1 MFCSI
6 KNLCIHIDNK
16 IELIER
22 NKKSNATIE
31 VIQTTNKKIQEIIEL
46 TFEKLKTESCNK
58 TLIKKYEN
66 KIKKN
71 NYIRRC
77 FL

>member
-6 KNLCIHIDNK
+6 KNLCVHIDNK

-31 VIQTTNKKIQEIIEL
+31 VIQTTNKKIQETIEL
-46 TFEKLKTESCNK
+46 TFEKLKAESCNK
-58 TLIKKYEN
+58 SLVKKYEN
-66 KIKKN
+66 KIKK
-71 NYIRRC
+71 
-77 FL
+77 

>member
-22 NKKSNATIE
+22 NKKSNATIV
-31 VIQTTNKKIQEIIEL
+31 VIQTTNKKLIEIIEL
-46 TFEKLKTESCNK
+46 TFEKLKAESCNK
-58 TLIKKYEN
+58 KLIEKYEN
-66 KIKKN
+66 KIKK
-71 NYIRRC
+71 III
-77 FL
+77 

>member
-6 KNLCIHIDNK
+6 KNLCMHIDNK

-46 TFEKLKTESCNK
+46 TFEKLKAESCNK
-58 TLIKKYEN
+58 SLVKKYEN
-66 KIKKN
+66 KIKK
-71 NYIRRC
+71 III
-77 FL
+77 

>member
-6 KNLCIHIDNK
+6 KNLCVHIDNK

-31 VIQTTNKKIQEIIEL
+31 VIQTTNKKIQETIEL
-46 TFEKLKTESCNK
+46 TFEKLKAESCNK
-58 TLIKKYEN
+58 SLVKKYEN
-66 KIKKN
+66 KIKK
-71 NYIRRC
+71 III
-77 FL
+77 

>member
-6 KNLCIHIDNK
+6 KNLCMHIDNK
-16 IELIER
+16 IELIKE
-22 NKKSNATIE
+22 NKNSKATIE
-31 VIQTTNKKIQEIIEL
+31 VQKAANEKIRETIKL

-66 KIKKN
+66 KIKK
-71 NYIRRC
+71 III
-77 FL
+77 